1 MALYEYTG
9 AFGSFDDYNTFA
21 LKKHTVAELRKEYR
35 KVRREAKARI
45 KAMQDAGF
53 GDARILQNKEYLKKD
68 PSYMRKADLIDSV
81 VYTVSFIGTDKSTPK
96 GYQDRIDKTIEK
108 MQALGYKG
116 INKKNYKEFGQYMD
130 DMRAFIDAQILTS
143 KRAVK
148 LFEKASQAAVPDS
161 ARDIVGLGIEKNISL
176 SSIEKNMDFY
186 RQYQGEIQSIYLNP
200 DRAKPY
206 STREVEKILKRKG
219 LMK

>member
-1 MALYEYTG
+1 MALYEYSG

-68 PSYMRKADLIDSV
+68 PSYMRKADLIDSL
-81 VYTVSFIGTDKSTPK
+81 VYTVSFIGTDRSTPK

-200 DRAKPY
+200 NRAKPY